1 MTTLLAIALIL
12 FGLAYP
18 LVVLVRLNRT
28 LSQARRPLSTFYLS
42 TQLLLT
48 AALPVSTILTG
59 AGLLVPRLWAN
70 GGFVVLLIAAW
81 VMTVACMVLLWLL
94 RVRERGDHD

>member
-1 MTTLLAIALIL
+1 VSTLLAIGLIL

-18 LVVLVRLNRT
+18 LAVLVRLNRT
-28 LSQARRPLSTFYLS
+28 LSQASRPPSTLYLS
-42 TQLLLT
+42 TQLVLT

-70 GGFVVLLIAAW
+70 GPFVMLVIAAW
-81 VMTVACMVLLWLL
+81 VMTAASFVLLGLL
-94 RVRERGDHD
+94 RWRGRGVQ